1 MNLNELITENT
12 NIIEI
17 YLKNNKIINNKLDI
31 TLEKNKID
39 KILNKYKFKHEVSY
53 TLYNKINLLLLYD
66 MTNDSQIVFEKNLEN
81 YKEYNKYIIFSY
93 EEKKLPPYLFG
104 CDNSID
110 NNCTYK
116 IKEYKINNRISIIN
130 KIENNKDSISI
141 HYKHDKHVDL
151 EKNENIIND
160 IIKNII

>member
-53 TLYNKINLLLLYD
+53 KLYNKKNLLLLYD
-66 MTNDSQIVFEKNLEN
+66 MTNDSQIVFEKNLSN
-81 YKEYNKYIIFSY
+81 YKEFDKYIIFSY
-93 EEKKLPPYLFG
+93 DEKKLPPYLFG
-104 CDNSID
+104 CDNNID
-110 NNCTYK
+110 NNCIYK

-130 KIENNKDSISI
+130 KIENNKDCIYI
-141 HYKHDKHVDL
+141 YYKHDKHVDL

>member
-1 MNLNELITENT
+1 MNLNELLTENT

-53 TLYNKINLLLLYD
+53 TIYNRKNLLLLYD
-66 MTNDSQIVFEKNLEN
+66 MSNDSQIVFEKNLEN
-81 YKEYNKYIIFSY
+81 YKEFDKYIIFSY
-93 EEKKLPPYLFG
+93 DEKKLPPYLFG
-104 CDNSID
+104 CDNNID
-110 NNCTYK
+110 NNTIYK
-116 IKEYKINNRISIIN
+116 IKEYKINNRITLIN
-130 KIENNKDSISI
+130 KIENNKDSIYI
-141 HYKHDKHVDL
+141 QYKHDKHVDL

>member
-53 TLYNKINLLLLYD
+53 TLYNK
-66 MTNDSQIVFEKNLEN
+66 KN
-81 YKEYNKYIIFSY
+81 
-93 EEKKLPPYLFG
+93 
-104 CDNSID
+104 
-110 NNCTYK
+110 
-116 IKEYKINNRISIIN
+116 
-130 KIENNKDSISI
+130 
-141 HYKHDKHVDL
+141 
-151 EKNENIIND
+151 
-160 IIKNII
+160 